1 MIPELYQI
9 YYASFLLFGVSILI
23 FLYLI
28 GVRLIKLYA
37 EKRRQ
42 KFIQNIQDELISI
55 LFSGEDVFSE
65 TSNLAILKLKDKISE
80 NSSRKKHFINLLLE
94 LSKSLD
100 GEVRGALGYI
110 YLKCDLL
117 PFSERILFQGSWVEK
132 AITIQV
138 LSQLHIDSAFE
149 FISLFT
155 NDKNIL
161 IRREAQIAAVRLG
174 GANCLKFIDDLEVSL
189 SVWQQLRILEELKH
203 QEKTIIPNYKV
214 WFLSK
219 NESVVH
225 FALKLI
231 AEFGH
236 LEALVHFKYIFTTD
250 SIQLRKRLLDTIRK
264 LQIPFFND
272 EFLRWKN
279 VHDLRLDVIK
289 TLTVT
294 NDNKQKEILPF
305 LESDE
310 YNIFKQAL
318 LFFKKNNNAMLDE
331 FLVTHTLTDNQ
342 QKILKQVNDPR
353 I

>member
-9 YYASFLLFGVSILI
+9 YYAAFLLFGVSVLI

-37 EKRRQ
+37 EKLRQ
-42 KFIQNIQDELISI
+42 KFIQTIQDELSSI

-65 TSNLAILKLKDKISE
+65 ASNLAISKLKDKISE

-100 GEVRGALGYI
+100 GEVRGAIGYV

-117 PFSERILFQGSWVEK
+117 PFSERILHHGSWVEK

-138 LSQLHIDSAFE
+138 LSQLHIDTAFE

-155 NDKNIL
+155 NDENLL
-161 IRREAQIAAVRLG
+161 IRSEAQIAAVRLG
-174 GANCLKFIDDLEVSL
+174 GANCLKFVDDLEVSL

-214 WFLSK
+214 WFLSG

-225 FALKLI
+225 FGLKLI

-236 LEALVHFKYIFTTD
+236 LEALVHFKYIFKTD
-250 SIQLRKRLLDTIRK
+250 SIPLRKRLLNTVRK
-264 LQIPFFND
+264 LQIPFFNK
-272 EFLRWKN
+272 EVLRWKN
-279 VHDLRLDVIK
+279 VPDLRLDVIK

-294 NDNKQKEILPF
+294 NDNEQNEILPF
-305 LESDE
+305 LESEE
-310 YNIFKQAL
+310 YNIFKESV
-318 LFFKKNNNAMLDE
+318 LFLKKNNQAMLDE
-331 FLVTHTLTDNQ
+331 FLVRHTLTDNQ
-342 QKILKQVNDPR
+342 
-353 I
+353 